1 MSFRVAE
8 KLRRSK
14 VECDENGRKN
24 RQECQLKNNTSEMEY
39 NTNFMIDSQVHINY
53 ESETEKRLT

>member
-24 RQECQLKNNTSEMEY
+24 RQECQLKNNTSKMEY
-39 NTNFMIDSQVHINY
+39 NTNFMIGTY
-53 ESETEKRLT
+53 KLCESETEKSLT